1 MKINGRTILSKE
13 SIRQWYKETNE
24 QLPLHHRLSLLQTKL
39 LEKLGGLQK
48 TKHVSNGSKIWRKN
62 SSKNLYATDPN
73 LEYTEQKERSLRK
86 KLANQI
92 VRKRF
97 RPNPS
102 RDHELSICQ
111 YNETISPLSTNCA
124 TFLF

>member
-39 LEKLGGLQK
+39 LKKIRRSAKRRNTSAMGQRSGGR
-48 TKHVSNGSKIWRKN
+48 TAPRTIRK
-62 SSKNLYATDPN
+62 DPN

-97 RPNPS
+97 RRIHRGS
-102 RDHELSICQ
+102 
-111 YNETISPLSTNCA
+111 
-124 TFLF
+124 